1 MNVADCRQL
10 HSRYMADYGLTYQE
24 ALPYVGEECRRLMGD
39 DADMPLPGTIYVLG
53 KDADYQ
59 DSPSG
64 PNWPGKTDPK
74 PDPNSPVNPRP
85 TFLQQFADI
94 MDAIPEAPG
103 FAPVAKSE
111 CAWCRVT
118 KKLAPWLGFVVV
130 GLIVAWLSRK
140 LFRR

>member
-1 MNVADCRQL
+1 MTGADCREL
-10 HSRYMADYGLTYQE
+10 VSRYMRDYGLSYQE

-39 DADMPLPGTIYVLG
+39 DADMPLPGTIYVRPE
-53 KDADYQ
+53 DADYL

-64 PNWPGKTDPK
+64 PNWPGKPNPEPPAV
-74 PDPNSPVNPRP
+74 PDVP
-85 TFLQQFADI
+85 FLQKFADI
-94 MDAIPEAPG
+94 MDGIPEAPG